1 MKRSLVLAS
10 GFAALLAAPAF
21 SQSTT
26 PTSPSNPTP
35 SQTAPSQSSPTMTT
49 PSTGSSSGTMAPA
62 PGSTT
67 NNSMNNS
74 STTMTTGS
82 ATGMWYT
89 APIGTGQHRASELIN
104 QSVYNR
110 ANERVGEVNELV
122 LDQNGQVVAAII
134 GVGGFLGI
142 GERNVA
148 VNFNQLQ
155 MVNDNNTMRLVVN
168 ADKAQLQQAPE
179 FRRPE
184 NWRRL

>member
-1 MKRSLVLAS
+1 MKRSLLLAS

-35 SQTAPSQSSPTMTT
+35 SSPTMTT
-49 PSTGSSSGTMAPA
+49 PNSGTSSGTMAPA

-67 NNSMNNS
+67 NTAPTSG
-74 STTMTTGS
+74 TAMTTGS

-89 APIGTGQHRASELIN
+89 APITTGQHRASDLIN

-148 VNFNQLQ
+148 VNFSQLQ

-179 FRRPE
+179 FRRPD

>member
-1 MKRSLVLAS
+1 MFNRSLLVVA
-10 GFAALLAAPAF
+10 GMAALIAAPAIA
-21 SQSTT
+21 QTTT
-26 PTSPSNPTP
+26 PSSPSNPTP
-35 SQTAPSQSSPTMTT
+35 S
-49 PSTGSSSGTMAPA
+49 A
-62 PGSTT
+62 PGAMSPSNTSPNTT
-67 NNSMNNS
+67 SPG
-74 STTMTTGS
+74 TTMHNTTGTTGS
-82 ATGMWYT
+82 ATGLWYT
-89 APIGTGQHRASELIN
+89 TEISPNQHRASDLIN

-122 LDQNGQVVAAII
+122 LDQNGQVVAAIV

-155 MVNDNNTMRLVVN
+155 MTNDNNTRRLVVN

-184 NWRRL
+184 TWRRM

>member
-1 MKRSLVLAS
+1 MKRSILLAS

-26 PTSPSNPTP
+26 PSSPANPTP
-35 SQTAPSQSSPTMTT
+35 SAPVQTAPTMT
-49 PSTGSSSGTMAPA
+49 PNTGSSSGTMAPA

-67 NNSMNNS
+67 SNSMNS
-74 STTMTTGS
+74 GTTMTTGS

-89 APIGTGQHRASELIN
+89 APITTGQHRASDLIN

-179 FRRPE
+179 FRRPD

>member
-1 MKRSLVLAS
+1 MKRSIILAS

-26 PTSPSNPTP
+26 PTSPANPTP
-35 SQTAPSQSSPTMTT
+35 STPGMTSPNTTSPSTMA
-49 PSTGSSSGTMAPA
+49 PSTGS
-62 PGSTT
+62 
-67 NNSMNNS
+67 
-74 STTMTTGS
+74 TMTTGT

-89 APIGTGQHRASELIN
+89 AAITPNQHRASDLIN

-110 ANERVGEVNELV
+110 ANERVGEINELV

-148 VNFNQLQ
+148 VNFSQLQ

-179 FRRPE
+179 FRRPDT
-184 NWRRL
+184 WRRL

>member
-26 PTSPSNPTP
+26 PTPPSSPPPSNP
-35 SQTAPSQSSPTMTT
+35 APTMTT
-49 PSTGSSSGTMAPA
+49 PNAGASPGTMAPA
-62 PGSTT
+62 PGAP
-67 NNSMNNS
+67 
-74 STTMTTGS
+74 MTTGS

-89 APIGTGQHRASELIN
+89 APITTGQHRASDLIN

-110 ANERVGEVNELV
+110 ANERVGEVNELL

-179 FRRPE
+179 FRRPD

>member
-1 MKRSLVLAS
+1 MITRSL
-10 GFAALLAAPAF
+10 LLAAGLSATMAAPAIA
-21 SQSTT
+21 QSTT
-26 PTSPSNPTP
+26 PT
-35 SQTAPSQSSPTMTT
+35 APSSPAPSSPGVTT
-49 PSTGSSSGTMAPA
+49 PGTNLNNGPA
-62 PGSTT
+62 
-67 NNSMNNS
+67 MNR
-74 STTMTTGS
+74 TDTTG
-82 ATGMWYT
+82 ALGGMWYT
-89 APIGTGQHRASELIN
+89 TPVGANQHRASELIN

-148 VNFNQLQ
+148 VNFSQLQ
-155 MVNDNNTMRLVVN
+155 MMMDGSTMRLVVN

-179 FRRPE
+179 FRRPD

>member
-1 MKRSLVLAS
+1 MKTRSLVLAAS
-10 GFAALLAAPAF
+10 LAALSAASAF
-21 SQSTT
+21 AQTA

-35 SQTAPSQSSPTMTT
+35 ST
-49 PSTGSSSGTMAPA
+49 PSATTPA
-62 PGSTT
+62 PGATMNDSTT
-67 NNSMNNS
+67 NR
-74 STTMTTGS
+74 TTGTAETTGS
-82 ATGMWYT
+82 VTGMWYT
-89 APIGTGQHRASELIN
+89 APVGPNQHRASDLIN

-155 MVNDNNTMRLVVN
+155 MMNENNTMRLVVN

-184 NWRRL
+184 TWRRM

>member
-1 MKRSLVLAS
+1 MKRSLLLAS
-10 GFAALLAAPAF
+10 GFAALLAVPAF

-26 PTSPSNPTP
+26 PTTPSNPTP
-35 SQTAPSQSSPTMTT
+35 SAPSQTAPTT
-49 PSTGSSSGTMAPA
+49 NNNMA
-62 PGSTT
+62 PGST
-67 NNSMNNS
+67 SGS
-74 STTMTTGS
+74 TMTTGS

-89 APIGTGQHRASELIN
+89 TPVGPNQHRASDIIN

-155 MVNDNNTMRLVVN
+155 MMNDNNTMRLVVN

-179 FRRPE
+179 FRRPDT
-184 NWRRL
+184 WRRL

>member
-1 MKRSLVLAS
+1 MKRSLLLAS
-10 GFAALLAAPAF
+10 GFAALLAVPAF

-35 SQTAPSQSSPTMTT
+35 SPSAPAQTAPTMTT
-49 PSTGSSSGTMAPA
+49 PNTGTSSGTMAPA
-62 PGSTT
+62 PGSTSNT
-67 NNSMNNS
+67 MNSGS
-74 STTMTTGS
+74 TMTTGS

-89 APIGTGQHRASELIN
+89 APIGPNQHRASDLIN

-148 VNFNQLQ
+148 VNFSQLQ

-179 FRRPE
+179 FRRPDT
-184 NWRRL
+184 WRRL